1 MKHIVF
7 FLTAAL
13 LLNASCGSSD
23 EGGKTDPPAA
33 PVPVAPTTELGK
45 ADEAIENLQLK
56 PGKLISINQVN
67 AANCRRAVAA
77 GMCIDIMASDKIVF
91 ASDMTDERLDGLFAE
106 CGEAIRSTKADFWGL
121 HLPYQTYDI
130 SSTNENTRVTAVLKL
145 KRLIELT
152 IEHLRPQ
159 HFVIHPNTGTILTT
173 GGDFAERT
181 AQSRKSLAELQRHI
195 ESCNAQHG
203 TKAILCVENC
213 ARSLAYDGDSLL
225 DLLDAEGLE
234 KVRVCLDTGHALIPL
249 NGKYID
255 PVRNGDALDVLRR
268 IGTRLG
274 TLHIQQN
281 PGALDPTDPKDKHL
295 EPFSGGL
302 IDWGEFY
309 YELLKNNRYRGC
321 FLYEVSFKQVYDGDS
336 STIESAKSNYTN
348 LIYPAFVRTV
358 AAIRRVN
365 LSTTGQKSTTRCHFV
380 SRIDKISA
388 RRQWHAV
395 CSLACR
401 IPDGTGERRHTER
414 RDEVP
419 DTRRRKQCITK

>member
-213 ARSLAYDGDSLL
+213 ARSLA
-225 DLLDAEGLE
+225 
-234 KVRVCLDTGHALIPL
+234 
-249 NGKYID
+249 
-255 PVRNGDALDVLRR
+255 
-268 IGTRLG
+268 
-274 TLHIQQN
+274 
-281 PGALDPTDPKDKHL
+281 
-295 EPFSGGL
+295 
-302 IDWGEFY
+302 
-309 YELLKNNRYRGC
+309 
-321 FLYEVSFKQVYDGDS
+321 
-336 STIESAKSNYTN
+336 
-348 LIYPAFVRTV
+348 
-358 AAIRRVN
+358 
-365 LSTTGQKSTTRCHFV
+365 
-380 SRIDKISA
+380 
-388 RRQWHAV
+388 
-395 CSLACR
+395 
-401 IPDGTGERRHTER
+401 
-414 RDEVP
+414 
-419 DTRRRKQCITK
+419 

>member
-159 HFVIHPNTGTILTT
+159 HFVIHPGTGTILTT

-181 AQSRKSLAELQRHI
+181 VQSRKSLAELQRHI

-249 NGKYID
+249 NSKYID
-255 PVRNGDALDVLRR
+255 PAALRTLLPYIEKEKLSIGFVEKDNCYFNLIDERSANFAKELGQGTADIAARIAQNPIYQLSAFLPDNYEEEFLRR
-268 IGTRLG
+268 C
-274 TLHIQQN
+274 
-281 PGALDPTDPKDKHL
+281 PGCLAVRWSPDFADILPEGGGKPNGLAAMLKH
-295 EPFSGGL
+295 FG
-302 IDWGEFY
+302 W
-309 YELLKNNRYRGC
+309 
-321 FLYEVSFKQVYDGDS
+321 
-336 STIESAKSNYTN
+336 T
-348 LIYPAFVRTV
+348 
-358 AAIRRVN
+358 
-365 LSTTGQKSTTRCHFV
+365 
-380 SRIDKISA
+380 
-388 RRQWHAV
+388 
-395 CSLACR
+395 
-401 IPDGTGERRHTER
+401 
-414 RDEVP
+414 RDEAIAFGDGGNDVAMLEYAGIGVAMGNACDDAKAAADRTGP
-419 DTRRRKQCITK
+419 DAEPHGVADLCRELWPEAF

>member
-159 HFVIHPNTGTILTT
+159 HFVIHPGTGTILTT

-225 DLLDAEGLE
+225 DLRDAEGRE
-234 KVRVCLDTGHALIPL
+234 KVRVC
-249 NGKYID
+249 
-255 PVRNGDALDVLRR
+255 LDVLRR

-321 FLYEVSFKQVYDGDS
+321 FLYEVSFKQVYDGDG

-358 AAIRRVN
+358 AA
-365 LSTTGQKSTTRCHFV
+365 K
-380 SRIDKISA
+380 K
-388 RRQWHAV
+388 
-395 CSLACR
+395 
-401 IPDGTGERRHTER
+401 
-414 RDEVP
+414 
-419 DTRRRKQCITK
+419 

>member
-130 SSTNENTRVTAVLKL
+130 SSTNEN
-145 KRLIELT
+145 
-152 IEHLRPQ
+152 LRPQ

-255 PVRNGDALDVLRR
+255 PVCNGDALDVLRR

-321 FLYEVSFKQVYDGDS
+321 FLYEVSFKQVYDGDG

-358 AAIRRVN
+358 AA
-365 LSTTGQKSTTRCHFV
+365 K
-380 SRIDKISA
+380 K
-388 RRQWHAV
+388 
-395 CSLACR
+395 
-401 IPDGTGERRHTER
+401 
-414 RDEVP
+414 
-419 DTRRRKQCITK
+419 